1 MSTSSSPS
9 PLCSLTDS
17 SIITLPSRPSSRCFN
32 RSTPSHYGHH
42 TASRQ
47 PAQPAARISRHPYLD
62 RGREHTGLARRTST
76 SATSTASIISN
87 SLRSLVLVPRQLA
100 SSITATI
107 RGQDKALRLIPTG
120 SPEASQ

>member
-47 PAQPAARISRHPYLD
+47 PAQPASRISRHPYLD

-87 SLRSLVLVPRQLA
+87 SLQSLVLVPRQLA

-107 RGQDKALRLIPTG
+107 RGRDKALRLIPTG